1 MCKCKERH
9 QSLIQVLWLKC
20 LQTVFAKAT
29 SSSKKAPTAMNKP
42 QLPRMSLLGN
52 RPRDEKELYALAV
65 SLDALRSG
73 DIEKVADLLAGRY
86 LAVETSAFEGS
97 WETARWLEVARLEE
111 RGAAPAEVLL
121 AARRHQ
127 KTLDR
132 ASGRGSFGRGSDG
145 YWGAGHGGS
154 GHWDDWAPTGR
165 GKGKKGKYG
174 KGKGKKGK
182 AGKKG
187 RDANWWDSHGHEVEK
202 DGENKKGDAAK

>member
-1 MCKCKERH
+1 
-9 QSLIQVLWLKC
+9 
-20 LQTVFAKAT
+20 
-29 SSSKKAPTAMNKP
+29 
-42 QLPRMSLLGN
+42 MSLADPLDGGAAAAVSSAAKVTSYFQILVRHHLAN

-86 LAVETSAFEGS
+86 LAVETAAFEGT
-97 WETARWLEVARLEE
+97 WDTARWLEVARLDE

-145 YWGAGHGGS
+145 YWGAGQGGA
-154 GHWDDWAPTGR
+154 GAWEDWAPTGR
-165 GKGKKGKYG
+165 GKGKKGKKG
-174 KGKGKKGK
+174 KGKGKKTKTGK
-182 AGKKG
+182 RGNEDAWWDNSGKETTKEGDGKKA
-187 RDANWWDSHGHEVEK
+187 DH
-202 DGENKKGDAAK
+202 AK